1 MALGEV
7 AASRLSCSQSSMG
20 TAFTWQS
27 CCPPPSPEPQFS
39 FNQSAPCKVQ
49 LEGRSFQKRV
59 PAWELP
65 AGTGSSVRSAAVY
78 SEVIYLHGPI
88 SCKYW
93 QHLQGG
99 L

>member
-1 MALGEV
+1 MAENSQDLPKCRRKQAHNLREV

-27 CCPPPSPEPQFS
+27 CFPPPSPAPQFS

-49 LEGRSFQKRV
+49 LEDRSFQQCPSLGASTRGKCQ
-59 PAWELP
+59 
-65 AGTGSSVRSAAVY
+65 
-78 SEVIYLHGPI
+78 I
-88 SCKYW
+88 SCS
-93 QHLQGG
+93 L